1 MKVTLNNWYAVYSWQ
16 WDVPDDELCGI
27 CRVSFDGTCPTCK
40 YPGDGCPLVIGE
52 CQHAFHMHCIWKWLE
67 TETSKGLCPMCRQ
80 TFNLDSEKA
89 VNNGIK
95 MHSHSQYFQQQGNL
109 ETDGDGDGDGDGVDD
124 DNGDNADDGEIET
137 ERPSTMTSASNNE
150 IREAIRNAEGGD

>member
-1 MKVTLNNWYAVYSWQ
+1 
-16 WDVPDDELCGI
+16 
-27 CRVSFDGTCPTCK
+27 
-40 YPGDGCPLVIGE
+40 
-52 CQHAFHMHCIWKWLE
+52 
-67 TETSKGLCPMCRQ
+67 
-80 TFNLDSEKA
+80 
-89 VNNGIK
+89 

>member
-80 TFNLDSEKA
+80 TFNLDSEKL
-89 VNNGIK
+89 VNKGIK
-95 MHSHSQYFQQQGNL
+95 MHNHSQYFQQSNL
-109 ETDGDGDGDGDGVDD
+109 ETDGDDIDGDGTGDVDADVDGDGD
-124 DNGDNADDGEIET
+124 NG
-137 ERPSTMTSASNNE
+137 ERASIMTSASNIE
-150 IREAIRNAEGGD
+150 MREAIRNGESGD